1 MDTIFIMNL
10 IKLPKKVVLPKPDQ
24 PDRLLRLC
32 IVKSEYCWL
41 LVCGEDL
48 YKIYKV
54 QVKDRLKTKM
64 KMRLDV

>member
-1 MDTIFIMNL
+1 MNL
-10 IKLPKKVVLPKPDQ
+10 IKSPKKVVLPKPDQ

-32 IVKSEYCWL
+32 TVKGEYCWL
-41 LVCGEDL
+41 LIRRGDL

-54 QVKDRLKTKM
+54 QVKDRLETKV